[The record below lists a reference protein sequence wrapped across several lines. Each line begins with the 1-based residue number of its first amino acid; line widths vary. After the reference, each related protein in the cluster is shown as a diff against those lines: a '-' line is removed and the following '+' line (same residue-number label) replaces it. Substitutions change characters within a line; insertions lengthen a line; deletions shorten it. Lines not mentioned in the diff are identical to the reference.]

1 MNKIRKRRAISIIW
15 YFFLA
20 VGLLIK
26 NSPSEVPQL
35 QTIPSSLVTVKP
47 VLPEKPVRPGESFVL
62 TLELN
67 ITPGYHINAQ
77 KPEDEL
83 LIPTS
88 VEFKELPVVE
98 VKEIIFPP
106 AVKKKFKFSEKM
118 LSVYEGQIKVKVRLK
133 LADDFCG
140 SSLELRGQ
148 VRYQA
153 CNEEACLRPMTV
165 PFKFN
170 LKVAS

>member
-1 MNKIRKRRAISIIW
+1 VNKIKQRQAISVIL

-20 VGLLIK
+20 IGLLIK

-47 VLPEKPVRPGESFVL
+47 VLPDKPVRPGESFVL

-98 VKEIIFPP
+98 VKEIIFPQ

-118 LSVYEGQIKVKVRLK
+118 LSVYEGQIKVRARLK

-140 SSLELRGQ
+140 SSLELPGQ

-153 CNEEACLRPMTV
+153 CNQEACLRPGST
-165 PFKFN
+165 PFK
-170 LKVAS
+170 LTIPIS